1 MHNGTSTV
9 HSKTDNNVIFPDCP
23 IMPDPQIHNEK
34 NELWALPDL
43 YLKLPGFPSQADQLI
58 SC

>member
-1 MHNGTSTV
+1 
-9 HSKTDNNVIFPDCP
+9 
-23 IMPDPQIHNEK
+23 MPDPQIHNEK